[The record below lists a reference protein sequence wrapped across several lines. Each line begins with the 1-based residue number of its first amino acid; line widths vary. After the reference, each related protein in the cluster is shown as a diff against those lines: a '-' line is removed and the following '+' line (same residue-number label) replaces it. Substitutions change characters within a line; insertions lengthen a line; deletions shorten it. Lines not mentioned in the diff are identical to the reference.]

1 MLGHSRIIED
11 DTNEQS
17 KKLNRGRIKQKNA
30 KIFAGSEIFQD
41 GQKMA
46 SHTNFAHKHF

>member
-17 KKLNRGRIKQKNA
+17 KKLNKGRIKQKNV
-30 KIFAGSEIFQD
+30 KIFAGSEIFQE

-46 SHTNFAHKHF
+46 SHTNFAHKNF